1 VRKNAGTATSSRRHD
16 VSPYSWLR
24 GIMSTD
30 TKPRRDEA
38 EGNVASLFLTA
49 AILIY
54 SVVLFLS
61 YLGQ

>member
-1 VRKNAGTATSSRRHD
+1 
-16 VSPYSWLR
+16 
-24 GIMSTD
+24 MSTD